1 MTWVTWR
8 QHRLE
13 ALWAGVLAVLI
24 GVAIAFVTAQLRVAG
39 CSAPHSFCFHS
50 DLAGQS
56 AQWLAGFNLYTYAL
70 AFCPSL
76 TGVFIAAPLVAREL
90 ESGTHRLAWTQGV
103 TRARWLFV
111 KVVLVMVPLV
121 AAAAVLGWLE
131 ARQLDVFG
139 ARVNRFELFD
149 QQAPVTAAST
159 LFALALG
166 FAIGAIVRR
175 SVPAMAVTLVAFVIS
190 RILIAEILRP
200 NYLPPVADLSQDAN
214 SGRIASDPSAWILDR
229 GGSLVDAA
237 GHPVNVS
244 ALGQP
249 DNLAQAM
256 RDHGVYLLQH
266 YQPGSRFWTFEWMEA
281 AILCALALAVLGL
294 AFYWVTRRLA

>member
-13 ALWAGVLAVLI
+13 ALWAGVPAVLI
-24 GVAIAFVTAQLRVAG
+24 GVAIAFVTAQLRAAG
-39 CSAPHSFCFHS
+39 CSAPHSFCFHN
-50 DLAGQS
+50 DAAGQL
-56 AQWLAGFNLYTYAL
+56 AQWLADMNLYTYAL

-76 TGVFIAAPLVAREL
+76 AGAFVAAPLVAREL

-103 TRARWLFV
+103 TRGRWLLV
-111 KVVLVMVPLV
+111 KVVLVTLPLV
-121 AAAAVLGWLE
+121 AVAALLGWLE

-139 ARVNRFELFD
+139 PGVNRFDIFD
-149 QQAPVTAAST
+149 QQAPVTAAAT

-166 FAIGAIVRR
+166 FAVGAVVGR
-175 SVPAMAVTLVAFVIS
+175 SVPAMAITLVVFIIS
-190 RILIAEILRP
+190 RILIAQTLRP
-200 NYLPPVADLSQDAN
+200 NYLPPMADLSQEPN
-214 SGRIASDPSAWILDR
+214 SGRIASDPSAWVIDR
-229 GGSLVDAA
+229 GGSWVDAA

-244 ALGQP
+244 AFGRT

-256 RDHGVYLLQH
+256 KDHAVYLLQH
-266 YQPGSRFWTFEWMEA
+266 YQPGARFWTFQWVEA
-281 AILCALALAVLGL
+281 TILCALAVAVLGF